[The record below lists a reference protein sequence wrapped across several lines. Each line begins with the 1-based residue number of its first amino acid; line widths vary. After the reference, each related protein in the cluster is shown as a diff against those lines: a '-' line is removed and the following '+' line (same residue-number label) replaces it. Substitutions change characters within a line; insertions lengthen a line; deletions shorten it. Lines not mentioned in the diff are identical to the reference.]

1 MLLISKFQELF
12 YILTNKDILKRYG
25 IDRESLSV
33 DGLPDVSI
41 SRLYRW
47 LFIYSI
53 GFNELLQ
60 SLLNHSKNKL
70 SLSSSIWKVFTIL
83 LEYWC
88 KADYKALINEL
99 KERHSHEIKEI
110 NQNYESQIHDLN
122 DTLTM
127 YKETLAN
134 IQEFAE
140 KWQKEKREEEDV
152 RKKIEKDSRD
162 KSDQYEYE
170 VKLRLQFESKLNG
183 MHSVNR
189 MVESQLN
196 SAKAERDKAM
206 EELSNFQE
214 QINYFK
220 NQNNKSIEQI
230 EELQAQWLIYQEKI
244 SNITKENEYLKEHLN
259 DHQHKIESGAYS
271 MRAGEEVNSDTGK
284 YLSVEQAITELKEL
298 AKIGEDAE
306 SNSLNVIKHSD
317 FLPME
322 QIEIYENRYN
332 ELNDKYNKA
341 VSELHY
347 LKLEAVGEAEIIKER
362 DNRIQK
368 LNEQLNR
375 LKGN

>member
-1 MLLISKFQELF
+1 
-12 YILTNKDILKRYG
+12 
-25 IDRESLSV
+25 
-33 DGLPDVSI
+33 
-41 SRLYRW
+41 
-47 LFIYSI
+47 
-53 GFNELLQ
+53 
-60 SLLNHSKNKL
+60 
-70 SLSSSIWKVFTIL
+70 
-83 LEYWC
+83 
-88 KADYKALINEL
+88 
-99 KERHSHEIKEI
+99 
-110 NQNYESQIHDLN
+110 
-122 DTLTM
+122 M

-284 YLSVEQAITELKEL
+284 YLSVEQAISELKEL

-306 SNSLNVIKHSD
+306 SNSLKVIKHSD